1 MQFTYIDAI
10 VAAVTLLSGFLAY
23 SRGFTREV
31 FAIGGWVLAA
41 VVALY
46 LAPLVAP
53 LVAEIPWLGEKLADS
68 CLILMI
74 AAFSI
79 VVALALLILA
89 VFTPIFASV
98 VLESALGPVDRVL
111 GFLFGIAR
119 GLLLVAV
126 AYLLYQSFAGQEEF
140 PALEE
145 AATRQV
151 FEEAAA
157 LIDEHRPREMPD
169 WLGDRIAALTAPCE
183 GDAVPEATTP
193 ESPAPA
199 PATPEPSPAQEPRP
213 APAGQG

>member
-10 VAAVTLLSGFLAY
+10 VAAVTLVSGFLAY

-31 FAIGGWVLAA
+31 FAIGGWILAA

-53 LVAEIPWLGEKLADS
+53 LVAEIPWLGDKLADS

-74 AAFSI
+74 AAFSV

-111 GFLFGIAR
+111 GFLFGVAR
-119 GLLLVAV
+119 GVLLVAV
-126 AYLLYQSFAGQEEF
+126 AYLVYQSFAGQEEL
-140 PALEE
+140 PALEN
-145 AATRQV
+145 AATNGL

-157 LIDEHRPREMPD
+157 LIDEHRPREMPE

-183 GDAVPEATTP
+183 GGEAPPPTTP
-193 ESPAPA
+193 EPTTPEPAPD
-199 PATPEPSPAQEPRP
+199 ATPEPAPA